1 MKCKSIILVFVF
13 LSFFKAGFCQ
23 EDLKAF
29 NNLTFY
35 YVDNSSGYQ
44 ADALNLEMTDELK
57 NNLKKL
63 SARPDNYFFFY
74 ACNGQEP
81 KISNSLSSLLEG
93 TALKK
98 YLSKESKESEYSFDK
113 QSLRDNLI
121 EYPVKIKQN
130 VEINLFLSA
139 YAIKNA
145 IKNVDLLPTPVFFP
159 RELPIYLN
167 ASASDLKIKMNIYL
181 NKEVVNELGED
192 AIKNFFTFCSEGL
205 NQQKIQPVFMFL

>member
-1 MKCKSIILVFVF
+1 MKSKSCLLVFVF
-13 LSFFKAGFCQ
+13 LSAFKYAYSQ
-23 EDLKAF
+23 EDIKSF
-29 NNLTFY
+29 SNITFY

-57 NNLKKL
+57 NNLKRL
-63 SARPDNYFFFY
+63 GARPDNYFFFY

-81 KISNSLSSLLEG
+81 KISNNLSSLLDG
-93 TALKK
+93 TTLKK

-145 IKNVDLLPTPVFFP
+145 IKNIDQLPTPVFFP

-167 ASASDLKIKMNIYL
+167 ATDLKLKINIYI
-181 NKEVVNELGED
+181 NKEVAQEIGED
-192 AIKNFFTFCSEGL
+192 AIRNFFSFCSESL
-205 NQQKIQPVFMFL
+205 NQQKVQPVITFL